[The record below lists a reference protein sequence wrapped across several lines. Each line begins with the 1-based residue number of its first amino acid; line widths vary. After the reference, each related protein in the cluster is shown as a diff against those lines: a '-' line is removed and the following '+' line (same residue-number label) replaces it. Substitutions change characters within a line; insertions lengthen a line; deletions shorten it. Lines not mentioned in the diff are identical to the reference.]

1 MPKIQIGGA
10 LFGADHKV
18 GGDGELP
25 PIQAKEF
32 SNQAFYPVSFDRRAH
47 MLPNRDPQSP
57 VGEAVGAQANAKMV
71 RLQFRPISG
80 DSQEIGPATDP
91 LLFSESI
98 KSHLPGVPVWRDG
111 LTQYWL
117 ASTTSLFRPLALL
130 RCKTKRP
137 PFVDMRFK
145 KPWVLF
151 LRILLGWYVL
161 FTDPLL
167 VLSND
172 LVYQKMDVQSIL
184 GINHYTTLFGQP
196 WQAQN
201 WAAQNWASNTIKS
214 FPFSDN
220 FRYKNLLCPQ

>member
-1 MPKIQIGGA
+1 
-10 LFGADHKV
+10 
-18 GGDGELP
+18 
-25 PIQAKEF
+25 
-32 SNQAFYPVSFDRRAH
+32 
-47 MLPNRDPQSP
+47 MLSNRDPQSP
-57 VGEAVGAQANAKMV
+57 VGEAVGAHADPKMV
-71 RLQFRPISG
+71 RLKFCPISG

-98 KSHLPGVPVWRDG
+98 KSHLPGIPLCRDG
-111 LTQYWL
+111 LIQYWL

-161 FTDPLL
+161 FTGPLL

-172 LVYQKMDVQSIL
+172 LVYQKMDFPSIL
-184 GINHYTTLFGQP
+184 DINYYITF
-196 WQAQN
+196 
-201 WAAQNWASNTIKS
+201 
-214 FPFSDN
+214 FD
-220 FRYKNLLCPQ
+220 